1 MKDDIDKTVKRTRRY
16 WFIDG
21 LTEIAVGVIF
31 LLVGLLFLVESFAP
45 PDSPLAHISALGLPV
60 IVILGWLVASR
71 LVGAAKARLTY
82 PRTGYVEYRRPP
94 TRQRVNRFV
103 VGAAV
108 GAGVGF
114 VVATLALTAPASLAW
129 IPALQGLLI
138 GAFWAYFGWHFALT
152 RFYLLAI
159 VSVVLGPAASLAG
172 LGDVRGNGVYFS
184 LMGTALIVSG
194 AVTLLSYLRQT
205 KAPGDDAQ

>member
-1 MKDDIDKTVKRTRRY
+1 MKDDIDKAVKRTQQY

-21 LTEIAVGVIF
+21 LTEIAVGVVF
-31 LLVGLLFLVESFAP
+31 VLVGLLFLVESFAP
-45 PDSPLAHISALGLPV
+45 PDSPLAHISALGLPL
-60 IVILGWLVASR
+60 IVIIGWSVTSR
-71 LVGAAKARLTY
+71 LVSAAKARLTY
-82 PRTGYVEYRRPP
+82 PRTGYVKYRRPP

-129 IPALQGLLI
+129 IPALQGLI
-138 GAFWAYFGWHFALT
+138 VGAFWAYFGWHFALT
-152 RFYLLAI
+152 RFYVLAI
-159 VSVVLGPAASLAG
+159 VSVALGPATALAG
-172 LGDVRGNGVYFS
+172 LGDIRGNGVYFS
-184 LMGTALIVSG
+184 LMGMAMIVSG
-194 AVTLLSYLRQT
+194 GLALISYLRQT